1 MWVAICPSAYLESAK
16 TRTGISLRLP
26 YLKFRTDY
34 RGVRSVFWWSNHQM
48 LNGFQYTL
56 LPKNDARSA
65 PDG

>member
-1 MWVAICPSAYLESAK
+1 MGCNLPVRLSRVSRNAA
-16 TRTGISLRLP
+16 GIFLRLP

-34 RGVRSVFWWSNHQM
+34 SVLRSVFWWSNHQM
-48 LNGFQYTL
+48 LKGFQYTL